1 MASKAGVN
9 DEGLPVVWFGELEE
23 EDALGE
29 IVKRRLYARVGD
41 PPTDERSYTLARRS
55 VQRA

>member
-1 MASKAGVN
+1 MTSKAGVN
-9 DEGLPVVWFGELEE
+9 DEGLPVVWFGEFKE

-29 IVKRRLYARVGD
+29 MVKRMLYSRMGD
-41 PPTDERSYTLARRS
+41 LPTDERSYTLARRS